1 MQAVLIVL
9 LYGGALWLA
18 LMALGYLR
26 PRGLTAAWGQSPHK
40 VDPRSPHA
48 ILDAGLTIGDQ
59 PVALPPVA
67 RERVYRNAMALAARK
82 PHLLFAIGRV
92 VAFLK
97 PATPEEVDA
106 AIDAAVAS
114 VEGGAID
121 PGAGR
126 IGAWHPV
133 AVRGFL
139 EALPGETR
147 HFFYLPDGWNWPWQ
161 FLAYANAGSQ
171 RRPQAGDLSL
181 GLVAIDPAA
190 FEASKPRTDDRN
202 RQVEVRIEGRE
213 HVVDRIA
220 LRVEGDAGDAVR
232 LRERIAIVTAGFAG
246 GLLGE
251 PLPEGVIFAIRRG
264 HEMQHELANG
274 HLTYL
279 HRIDRP
285 YRTEGD
291 RCLATVELMRDGP

>member
-114 VEGGAID
+114 VGLPSGPRWRTSDGRCAARSEGL
-121 PGAGR
+121 R
-126 IGAWHPV
+126 
-133 AVRGFL
+133 
-139 EALPGETR
+139 
-147 HFFYLPDGWNWPWQ
+147 
-161 FLAYANAGSQ
+161 S
-171 RRPQAGDLSL
+171 
-181 GLVAIDPAA
+181 
-190 FEASKPRTDDRN
+190 ASS
-202 RQVEVRIEGRE
+202 
-213 HVVDRIA
+213 H
-220 LRVEGDAGDAVR
+220 
-232 LRERIAIVTAGFAG
+232 
-246 GLLGE
+246 
-251 PLPEGVIFAIRRG
+251 RRG
-264 HEMQHELANG
+264 
-274 HLTYL
+274 
-279 HRIDRP
+279 
-285 YRTEGD
+285 
-291 RCLATVELMRDGP
+291 